1 LNVSVCRVATAL
13 ELPGTRRNDAVPGN
27 GEDPYFLTTRSVVK
41 LIFGF
46 VTPDF
51 VQGN

>member
-1 LNVSVCRVATAL
+1 
-13 ELPGTRRNDAVPGN
+13 N

-41 LIFGF
+41 LILGF

-51 VQGN
+51 VQGNYCVFATRNQGNLNIYELDH

>member
-1 LNVSVCRVATAL
+1 LSCL
-13 ELPGTRRNDAVPGN
+13 GQGGTTQSQVTERTLI
-27 GEDPYFLTTRSVVK
+27 FLTTRSVVK
-41 LIFGF
+41 LILGF